1 MLNIQ
6 DVQKQFPQL
15 KVAVRGG
22 RLVYLDSAATTLKPQ
37 AVIDRITQV
46 YSSEVSNVHR
56 GAHDLSDRA
65 TVSYENARE
74 TVRKFINASSSN
86 EIIFT
91 KGTTESINLVAQ
103 SFGHAFLNEGD
114 EILLTEMEHHSNIV
128 PWQLIAKEKG
138 AKIVA
143 APITPQGEI
152 DLEGFKKKL
161 SKKTKIV
168 SFCHISNALGTINPV
183 SELIRMAK
191 EVGAVTV
198 IDAAQSVSAEAIDV
212 QKLGCDFLAFS
223 GHKLF
228 GPNGIGVLFG
238 RQELLNKMPPY
249 QGGGSMIGKV
259 TFANT
264 TFLEAPQ
271 RFEAGTPP
279 VAEAIALASA
289 IQYFQSLGLENIKAH
304 KKNLLT
310 KATIMLKEIPSIQ
323 LIGEAKNKTSVIS
336 FLMKGAHPSDVG
348 PLLDQQGIAVR
359 CGHHCNQPL
368 MDVLK
373 IPGTVRA
380 SFSIYNSEDDIEV
393 LRKGL
398 MKAQE
403 ILL

>member
-6 DVQKQFPQL
+6 EVQKQFPQL
-15 KVAVRGG
+15 KVTVRGG
-22 RLVYLDSAATTLKPQ
+22 QLVYLDSAATTLKPL
-37 AVIDRITQV
+37 AVIDRLTKI
-46 YSSEVSNVHR
+46 YSQEVSNVHR

-65 TVSYENARE
+65 TAAYEGARE
-74 TVRKFINASSSN
+74 TVRQFLNASQAS

-91 KGTTESINLVAQ
+91 KGTTEGLNLVAQ
-103 SFGHAFLNEGD
+103 SYARAFLKEGD

-128 PWQLIAKEKG
+128 PWQLVAKEKG
-138 AKIVA
+138 LKIVA

-152 DLEGFKKKL
+152 DIEGFQKKL
-161 SKKTKIV
+161 SKKTKLV
-168 SFCHISNALGTINPV
+168 SFAHVSNALGTINPAADLV
-183 SELIRMAK
+183 KMAK

-198 IDAAQSVSAEAIDV
+198 VDAAQSVSAEKIDV
-212 QKLGCDFLAFS
+212 QKIGCDFLAFS

-228 GPNGIGVLFG
+228 GPNGIGALYG
-238 RQELLNKMPPY
+238 RNELLNKMPPY
-249 QGGGSMIGKV
+249 QGGGSMIGRV
-259 TFANT
+259 TFADT

-279 VAEAIALASA
+279 VAEAIGMAAA
-289 IQYFQSLGLENIKAH
+289 ITYFQSLGIENVKAH
-304 KKNLLT
+304 KKNLLLKT
-310 KATIMLKEIPSIQ
+310 TQMLREFPSIQ

-368 MDVLK
+368 MDYLK

-380 SFSIYNSEDDIEV
+380 SFSIYNSEEDVEV

-398 MKAQE
+398 IKAQE

>member
-6 DVQKQFPQL
+6 EVQKQFPQL
-15 KVAVRGG
+15 KATVRGG

-37 AVIDRITQV
+37 AVIDRITKV
-46 YSSEVSNVHR
+46 YSQEVSNVHR

-65 TVSYENARE
+65 TAAYEGARE
-74 TVRKFINASSSN
+74 TVRQFLNASQTS

-91 KGTTESINLVAQ
+91 KGTTEGLNLVAQ
-103 SFGHAFLNEGD
+103 SYARAFLKEGD

-128 PWQLIAKEKG
+128 PWQLVAKEKG
-138 AKIVA
+138 FKIVA

-152 DLEGFKKKL
+152 DIEGFQKKL
-161 SKKTKIV
+161 SQKTKLV
-168 SFCHISNALGTINPV
+168 SFTHISNALGTINPV
-183 SELIRMAK
+183 VDLVKMAK

-198 IDAAQSVSAEAIDV
+198 IDAAQSVSSEKMDV
-212 QKLGCDFLAFS
+212 QKIGCDFLAFS

-228 GPNGIGVLFG
+228 GPNGIGALYG
-238 RQELLNKMPPY
+238 RNELLNKMPPY
-249 QGGGSMIGKV
+249 QGGGSMIGRV
-259 TFANT
+259 TFADT

-279 VAEAIALASA
+279 VAEAIGMAAA
-289 IQYFQSLGLENIKAH
+289 IDYFQSLGIENVKAH
-304 KKNLLT
+304 KKSLLL
-310 KATIMLKEIPSIQ
+310 KATQMLREFPNIQ
-323 LIGEAKNKTSVIS
+323 IVGEAKNKTSVIS
-336 FLMKGAHPSDVG
+336 FLLKGSHPSDVG

-368 MDVLK
+368 MDYLK

-380 SFSIYNSEDDIEV
+380 SFSLYNSEEDIDV

-403 ILL
+403 ILS

>member
-6 DVQKQFPQL
+6 QVQQQFPQL
-15 KVAVRGG
+15 KTVVRGG

-37 AVIDRITQV
+37 AVIDRLTKV

-65 TVSYENARE
+65 TAAYEHARE
-74 TVRKFINASSSN
+74 TVRKFLNASSAN

-91 KGTTESINLVAQ
+91 KGTTEGINLVAQ
-103 SFGHAFLNEGD
+103 SFGHAFLKEGD
-114 EILLTEMEHHSNIV
+114 EILLTQMEHHSNIV

-138 AKIVA
+138 AKIVV
-143 APITPQGEI
+143 APITHQGEI
-152 DLEGFKKKL
+152 DLDGFKKKL
-161 SKKTKIV
+161 SSKTKIV
-168 SFCHISNALGTINPV
+168 SFAHISNAMGTINPV
-183 SELIRMAK
+183 QELVRLAK
-191 EVGAVTV
+191 DVGAVTV

-212 QKLGCDFLAFS
+212 QKIGCDFLAFS

-228 GPNGIGVLFG
+228 APNGIGALYG
-238 RQELLNKMPPY
+238 KTELLNKMPPY
-249 QGGGSMIGKV
+249 QGGGSMIGRV
-259 TFANT
+259 TFENT

-279 VAEAIALASA
+279 VAEAIAMATA
-289 IQYFQSLGLENIKAH
+289 IEYFQSLGIENVKAH

-310 KATIMLKEIPSIQ
+310 KATQMLKDFPSIQ
-323 LIGEAKNKTSVIS
+323 LIGEAKNKTSVLS

-368 MDVLK
+368 MDFLK
-373 IPGTVRA
+373 VPGTVRA

-393 LRKGL
+393 LRRGL

>member
-1 MLNIQ
+1 MLNILEI
-6 DVQKQFPQL
+6 QKQFPQL
-15 KVAVRGG
+15 QTKVRGG
-22 RLVYLDSAATTLKPQ
+22 KLVYLDSAATTLKPQ
-37 AVIDRITQV
+37 VVIDRLSKI

-65 TVSYENARE
+65 TASYENARE
-74 TVRKFINASSSN
+74 TVRKFLNAASVN

-91 KGTTESINLVAQ
+91 KGTTEGINLVAQ
-103 SFGHAFLNEGD
+103 SFGRAFLKEGD

-138 AKIVA
+138 VKIIAAKI
-143 APITPQGEI
+143 TGQGEI
-152 DLEGFKKKL
+152 DLEDFKMKL
-161 SKKTKIV
+161 TPRTKIV

-183 SELIRMAK
+183 NELVRMAK
-191 EVGAVTV
+191 EVGAITV
-198 IDAAQSVSAEAIDV
+198 VDAAQSVSSAVIDV
-212 QKLGCDFLAFS
+212 QKMGCDFLAFS

-228 GPNGIGVLFG
+228 APNGIGVLYG
-238 RQELLNKMPPY
+238 KTEWLNKMPPY

-279 VAEAIALASA
+279 VAEAIALATA
-289 IQYFQSLGLENIKAH
+289 IDYIQSLGLNIIKSHKNYLLIKA
-304 KKNLLT
+304 T
-310 KATIMLKEIPSIQ
+310 QMLKEFPQIQ
-323 LIGEAKNKTSVIS
+323 LIGEAQNKTSVLS
-336 FLMKGAHPSDVG
+336 FLFKGVHPSDVG

-380 SFSIYNSEDDIEV
+380 SFSIYNSEDDIEA
-393 LRKGL
+393 LRRGL
-398 MKAQE
+398 KKAQE